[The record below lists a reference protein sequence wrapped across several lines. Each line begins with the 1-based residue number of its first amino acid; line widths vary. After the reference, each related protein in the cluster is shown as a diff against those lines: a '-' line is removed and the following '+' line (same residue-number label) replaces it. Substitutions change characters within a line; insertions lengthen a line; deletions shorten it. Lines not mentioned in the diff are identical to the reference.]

1 MRPAI
6 QTCSFVLA
14 AFCAVL
20 PCVHAAVPQ
29 YAAGTQTGTA
39 AFYSHVFDGRKTSD
53 HGTFHSNQMT
63 AASATFDLGTR
74 VRVTNLKNNKSVV
87 VRITDRYADKNRLI
101 DVSKAAAEKLGFV
114 RSGTAQVRAEPLGK

>member
-6 QTCSFVLA
+6 RACSVVLA
-14 AFCAVL
+14 ALCVVS
-20 PCVHAAVPQ
+20 PVVHAAPQ

-53 HGTFHSNQMT
+53 HGTFHSNKMT

-74 VRVTNLKNNKSVV
+74 VRVTNLKNNRSVV
-87 VRITDRYADKNRLI
+87 VRITDRYADKNRLL

-114 RSGTAQVRAEPLGK
+114 RAGTAQVRAEPLGK